1 MSRRTALSVIAGVVV
16 LGGAGAFA
24 LAYAGD
30 QDPAPALSHSAVRY
44 TAPGTGHKGSLSFTT
59 EVTAPSGVKSLK
71 VLAWPERSEFAGKPL
86 TAKDMASVESATCT
100 PAGGHT
106 VRCVYGEAVSAA
118 DVASSA
124 HGTWHIAV
132 LATAKDGY
140 TTLDTEAADFT
151 VA

>member
-1 MSRRTALSVIAGVVV
+1 MSRRIALSVVAGVVV

-30 QDPAPALSHSAVRY
+30 QEPSPALAHSTVHY
-44 TAPGTGHKGSLSFTT
+44 TAPDGTRDGSLSFTT
-59 EVTAPSGVKSLK
+59 EVTAPSGVKNLK
-71 VLAWPERSEFAGKPL
+71 VLAWPEKSEFATKPL

-106 VRCVYGEAVSAA
+106 VRCVYKDAVSAA
-118 DVASSA
+118 DVASST

-132 LATAKDGY
+132 LATAKDGH
-140 TTLDTEAADFT
+140 TTLDTKAADFSLS
-151 VA
+151 